1 MQLIG
6 PHPTSNKGTAQ
17 RGAGDKGESWD
28 LQKIIKH
35 LFKNIETYGWQF
47 FTFLFRK
54 IKEH

>member
-28 LQKIIKH
+28 LQKIIKN